1 MRNFFTIMGWEFGR
15 HLRSRSFA
23 MATLI
28 PPLLFA
34 AIILVFLFFY
44 QQQNTPQPRV
54 IGCVEL
60 DTVRYCPE
68 LHRRLQ
74 ERQAGMPS
82 VILVTIQ
89 GDTTPEFRQKFS
101 YLQRLKAEL
110 DSLNDAYNKI
120 KERRRYIFQ
129 QPRSAKRERL
139 LRTTY
144 EQLHLTR
151 EQRDLAELEYTNN
164 RARVDSAW
172 NNYLIQTADS
182 MLRSNAIEGY
192 ILLDPE
198 EFQQGIVEFH
208 SQTPSNFLQIEP
220 IRQVLQEFLIE
231 FRLRQAGISS
241 GEISQFLQ
249 PVEIREI
256 LMEGHQRREFN
267 FMLSYLGPV
276 IIVVFLFVS
285 IFTPSGFLF
294 FSLISERKS
303 RLIEILLTSASPLQI
318 IAGKIIGL
326 GFLGLVQIFV
336 WIGITIGV
344 IMFYL
349 PGEEFWS
356 LFTWQHLLIFILYF
370 SLGYLFFGAIYVA
383 IGSLFDSEESAHHIN
398 LLLRM
403 LAISP
408 ILLAV
413 PILLYPNAWIV
424 RILSFIPFLTPTFMI
439 LRTPLGHP
447 PLIDYYISTG
457 VMVVSI
463 IMAIVLGAQLFKL
476 SMMWYGK
483 NLRFRDALKLL
494 RGL

>member
-1 MRNFFTIMGWEFGR
+1 MKNFFTILNWEFGR
-15 HLRSRSFA
+15 HFKSRSFVL
-23 MATLI
+23 ATTL

-34 AIILVFLFFY
+34 AIIVVFLFFY
-44 QQQNTPQPRV
+44 EQQSAPQPRV

-60 DTVRYCPE
+60 DTVEYCPE
-68 LHRRLQ
+68 LHQRLQ
-74 ERQAGMPS
+74 NRQSGMPNL
-82 VILVTIQ
+82 ILVTIQ
-89 GDTTPEFRQKFS
+89 GDTTPRFQQQFAL
-101 YLQRLKAEL
+101 LQRLKFEL

-129 QPRSAKRERL
+129 QPKSSRRERL
-139 LRTTY
+139 LRSTY

-151 EQRDLAELEYTNN
+151 EQRDLAELDYMNT

-172 NNYLIQTADS
+172 NAYLVQIADS
-182 MLRSNAIEGY
+182 MLQHNLIEGY
-192 ILLDPE
+192 ILLNPQD
-198 EFQQGIVEFH
+198 FQKGMVEFH
-208 SQTPSNFLQIEP
+208 SRTPSNFLQIEP

-231 FRLRQAGISS
+231 YRLRQAGISA
-241 GEISQFLQ
+241 GEISQLLQ
-249 PVEIREI
+249 PVTIREI

-267 FMLSYLGPV
+267 FMFSYLGPV
-276 IIVVFLFVS
+276 MIVVFLFVS

-318 IAGKIIGL
+318 IAGKIMGL
-326 GFLGLVQIFV
+326 GLLGLVQILV
-336 WIGITIGV
+336 WVLITLGIVTL
-344 IMFYL
+344 YL
-349 PGEEFWS
+349 PGGEIWTF
-356 LFTWQHLLIFILYF
+356 FTTQNLLIFMLYF

-383 IGSLFDSEESAHHIN
+383 IGSLFDNEESAHHIN

-408 ILLAV
+408 VLLAV
-413 PILLYPNAWIV
+413 PILLYPNSLVV
-424 RILSFIPFLTPTFMI
+424 RLLSFVPLLTPTFMI

-457 VMVVSI
+457 I
-463 IMAIVLGAQLFKL
+463 LLAAIGVTIFLGSRLFRF

-483 NLRFRDALKLL
+483 NVRLRDAFKLL
-494 RGL
+494 KGL

>member
-1 MRNFFTIMGWEFGR
+1 MRNFFTIMSWEFGR

-28 PPLLFA
+28 PPLLFT

-60 DTVRYCPE
+60 DTIRYCPE

-74 ERQAGMPS
+74 ERQSGMP
-82 VILVTIQ
+82 VVVLVTIQ
-89 GDTTPEFRQKFS
+89 ADTTPQFRQQFV

-110 DSLNDAYNKI
+110 DSLNEAYNKI

-129 QPRSAKRERL
+129 QPRSTRRERL

-151 EQRDLAELEYTNN
+151 EQRDLAELEYLNN
-164 RARVDSAW
+164 RAKVDSAW
-172 NNYLIQTADS
+172 NSYLIQTADS
-182 MLRSNAIEGY
+182 MLSHNAIEGY

-198 EFQQGIVEFH
+198 EFQKGIVEFH

-231 FRLRQAGISS
+231 YRLREAGISS
-241 GEISQFLQ
+241 GEISQFLE
-249 PVEIREI
+249 PVVIREI

-326 GFLGLVQIFV
+326 GFLGLVQIFI
-336 WIGITIGV
+336 WIGITLGAV
-344 IMFYL
+344 LFYL
-349 PGEEFWS
+349 PGQEFWS
-356 LFTWQHLLIFILYF
+356 LFTFKHLLIFMVYF

-413 PILLYPNAWIV
+413 PILLYPNSWVV
-424 RILSFIPFLTPTFMI
+424 RLLSFIPVLTPTFMI

-447 PLIDYYISTG
+447 PAIDYYISIG
-457 VMVVSI
+457 IMVVSI
-463 IMAIVLGAQLFKL
+463 LLMIIIGAQIFKL

-483 NLRFRDALKLL
+483 NLRLRDAWRLL
-494 RGL
+494 RGM

>member
-15 HLRSRSFA
+15 HFKSRSFVL
-23 MATLI
+23 ATTL

-34 AIILVFLFFY
+34 AIIVVFLFFY
-44 QQQNTPQPRV
+44 QQQTAPQPRV

-60 DTVRYCPE
+60 DTIQYCPE
-68 LHRRLQ
+68 LHQRLQ
-74 ERQAGMPS
+74 ARQSGMPNL
-82 VILVTIQ
+82 ILVTIQ
-89 GDTTPEFRQKFS
+89 GDTTPHFRRQFS
-101 YLQRLKAEL
+101 LLSRLKFEL

-129 QPRSAKRERL
+129 QPKSPRRERL

-151 EQRDLAELEYTNN
+151 EQRDLAELDYMNT

-172 NNYLIQTADS
+172 NAYLVQIADS
-182 MLRSNAIEGY
+182 MLQHNLIEGY
-192 ILLDPE
+192 ILLNPRD
-198 EFQQGIVEFH
+198 FQQGIVEFH
-208 SQTPSNFLQIEP
+208 SRTPSNFLQIEP

-231 FRLRQAGISS
+231 YRLRQAGISS
-241 GEISQFLQ
+241 GEISQLLQ
-249 PVEIREI
+249 PVTIREI

-276 IIVVFLFVS
+276 IVVVFLFVS

-318 IAGKIIGL
+318 IAGKIMGL
-326 GFLGLVQIFV
+326 GLLGLVQIFIWV
-336 WIGITIGV
+336 TITLSIV
-344 IMFYL
+344 TFYL
-349 PGEEFWS
+349 PGSEFWS
-356 LFTWQHLLIFILYF
+356 FFNTQTLLIFIIYF

-383 IGSLFDSEESAHHIN
+383 VGSLFDSEESAHHIN

-408 ILLAV
+408 VLLAV
-413 PILLYPNAWIV
+413 PILLYPNSLVV
-424 RILSFIPFLTPTFMI
+424 RLLSFIPFLTPTFMI

-447 PLIDYYISTG
+447 PMIDYYISAG
-457 VMVVSI
+457 ILIVSI
-463 IMAIVLGAQLFKL
+463 VIAIVLGARLFRF

-483 NLRFRDALKLL
+483 NVRLRDALKLL
-494 RGL
+494 KGL